1 MAMALSVG
9 CWGVASVWCWVPRAT
24 GSGDGGRHAGNE
36 GKCEGRYFMPGCAA
50 ARRFAVEPKM
60 DARSKK
66 TDSWILDFGSH
77 CFLEPTAQ
85 D

>member
-1 MAMALSVG
+1 MSGVERRGRPPLAMAV
-9 CWGVASVWCWVPRAT
+9 
-24 GSGDGGRHAGNE
+24 D
-36 GKCEGRYFMPGCAA
+36 MPGTKGS
-50 ARRFAVEPKM
+50 ARDAILRLVPPLRGFAGEPIM

-66 TDSWILDFGSH
+66 TDSWILGFGSH